1 MAIRV
6 GVLSVAIHSALDRSG
21 FSNFGKPL
29 DCVVVAPA
37 DGGFPGSCCLSGN
50 IIRAVVEGGGV
61 FGQRQIKICGI
72 DMRFI
77 PVDQRDIVSENADI
91 AAIVRV
97 AVNNT
102 CVDQ

>member
-1 MAIRV
+1 MSLLAP
-6 GVLSVAIHSALDRSG
+6 HDRRPG
-21 FSNFGKPL
+21 RGRQRPGIPL

-50 IIRAVVEGGGV
+50 ILRAVVEGGGV

-77 PVDQRDIVSENADI
+77 PVDQRDIVSENADV